1 MAAKGLVAPTYGGDC
16 VINVRHLPKDFGYT
30 SFADVAERMEPGNYE
45 LNMISFMKSSK
56 GRVGMPFMH
65 KACYDYGAYLIERS
79 LLTALIGAICLKET
93 DWQQFILQVI
103 TKQRPD
109 DAEYT
114 AKRKAELKRAIH
126 IIMGNKPLMD
136 KIDSLLSNETNESLN
151 ESEDIEEDVEKH
163 DELNPKLFGTDH
175 KLKPEVREKLL
186 EIADDFK
193 SKLEEDEIKFKL
205 KDVKIVGSNCSYNY
219 NEDSDLD
226 LHLVADTK
234 SLKCPDDLYPLLYSA
249 YRSI

>member
-1 MAAKGLVAPTYGGDC
+1 MVK
-16 VINVRHLPKDFGYT
+16 
-30 SFADVAERMEPGNYE
+30 
-45 LNMISFMKSSK
+45 
-56 GRVGMPFMH
+56 
-65 KACYDYGAYLIERS
+65 
-79 LLTALIGAICLKET
+79 
-93 DWQQFILQVI
+93 QQ
-103 TKQRPD
+103 PD

-114 AKRKAELKRAIH
+114 AIRKAEIRQAIG
-126 IIMGNKPLMD
+126 IIRDNKPLMD
-136 KIDSLLSNETNESLN
+136 KIESLIGDETNESLN

-163 DELNPKLFGTDH
+163 DELNPKLFSEDR
-175 KLKPEVREKLL
+175 KLKPEVREKLI

-205 KDVKIVGSNCSYNY
+205 KDIKIVGSNCSYNY
-219 NEDSDLD
+219 NKDSDLD

>member
-1 MAAKGLVAPTYGGDC
+1 
-16 VINVRHLPKDFGYT
+16 
-30 SFADVAERMEPGNYE
+30 
-45 LNMISFMKSSK
+45 
-56 GRVGMPFMH
+56 
-65 KACYDYGAYLIERS
+65 
-79 LLTALIGAICLKET
+79 
-93 DWQQFILQVI
+93 LQAI

-109 DAEYT
+109 NAEYT
-114 AKRKAELKRAIH
+114 TKRRAEIKQAIH
-126 IIMGNKPLMD
+126 IIMSNKPLMD
-136 KIDSLLSNETNESLN
+136 KIESLLGDETNESLN

-163 DELNPKLFGTDH
+163 DELNPKLFDKDR
-175 KLKPEVREKLL
+175 KLKPEVREKLM

-219 NEDSDLD
+219 NKDSDLD